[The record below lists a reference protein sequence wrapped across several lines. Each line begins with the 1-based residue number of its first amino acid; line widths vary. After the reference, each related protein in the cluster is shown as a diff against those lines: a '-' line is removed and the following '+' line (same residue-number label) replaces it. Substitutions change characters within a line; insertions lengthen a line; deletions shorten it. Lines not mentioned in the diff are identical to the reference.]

1 MPFISKLSLQAVVF
15 WVSGGVAGY
24 FLGTGLPREITV
36 ELIQSLGNIS
46 AIAGSLLGWSVG
58 WLSQS
63 RSIIKE
69 IDYNSARQLFRQLG
83 EMQREL
89 IWRWGIVFTCSIFV
103 IIFSVFMK
111 MSSLSDCEFH
121 WAMMLAVGFLGIAL
135 GFIAYLFERM
145 LAISILKS
153 KLDDFEHD
161 ELHKQRL
168 LGDSNLKK
176 Q

>member
-1 MPFISKLSLQAVVF
+1 MSLFRKLSLQAVIF
-15 WVSGGVAGY
+15 GFGGGVAGY
-24 FLGTGLPREITV
+24 FLGTGLPRETTA

-63 RSIIKE
+63 RSLIKE
-69 IDYNSARQLFRQLG
+69 IDYHSARQLFQQLG
-83 EMQREL
+83 DIQREL
-89 IWRWGIVFTCSIFV
+89 IWRWGIVFSCSVIV

-111 MSSLSDCEFH
+111 MSSLSDCGFH
-121 WAMMLAVGFLGIAL
+121 WTMTVAVGFLGVAL

-145 LAISILKS
+145 LALSALKS
-153 KLDDFEHD
+153 QLDDFEHD

-168 LGDSNLKK
+168 LENSNSDE
-176 Q
+176 